1 MEEEK
6 IKSAVVAIAG
16 LGGLGSNVAVSLARI
31 GIGKLVL
38 VDFDRVE
45 KSNLNRQYYFLNQI
59 GKYKTDSIKEV
70 IENINEEVKVEIKNI
85 KITKFNIEKLF
96 KDVDILVEALDKSKE
111 KAMLVNN
118 FLIKFPNKKL
128 VAASGISGYRSS
140 NLIKTKRV
148 FKNVYLSGDNIEETS
163 IKENLFLA
171 PRVSIVANHQANQ
184 VLRLILGQEDV

>member
-85 KITKFNIEKLF
+85 KITKSNIEKLF

>member
-6 IKSAVVAIAG
+6 IKSAVVAIAV

-70 IENINEEVKVEIKNI
+70 IENIRGIRTREIVQI
-85 KITKFNIEKLF
+85 MIDELDIPVI
-96 KDVDILVEALDKSKE
+96 VDAGIGKPSEACQ
-111 KAMLVNN
+111 AMEMGAAAVLVNTA
-118 FLIKFPNKKL
+118 I
-128 VAASGISGYRSS
+128 A
-140 NLIKTKRV
+140 
-148 FKNVYLSGDNIEETS
+148 TS
-163 IKENLFLA
+163 
-171 PRVSIVANHQANQ
+171 
-184 VLRLILGQEDV
+184 EDPVKMAEAFAMAVKAGS